1 MRARCTDHI
10 FLIGFMGAGKTCV
23 SRSLSAITGLSLVDV
38 DQRIVALQHR
48 SVPDIFAQDGE
59 AAFRAIETDT
69 LRRLV
74 FEPRSIVS
82 CGGGIVQTPA
92 NREVLAELGTTI
104 YLQVELDEALS
115 RISRPETR
123 PMLSGP
129 VPVSEIYEARI
140 PLYEQCADITIRTG
154 DNTPGHIARKCR
166 DALVERGLV

>member
-1 MRARCTDHI
+1 MRTRCTDHI

-23 SRSLSAITGLSLVDV
+23 SRSLSAITGLSLIDV

-59 AAFRAIETDT
+59 EAFRAIETDT

-82 CGGGIVQTPA
+82 CGGGIVQTAA
-92 NREVLAELGTTI
+92 NREALAELGTTI

-129 VPVSEIYEARI
+129 VPVSEIYAARI
-140 PLYEQCADITIRTG
+140 PFYEQCADITVHTG

-166 DALVERGLV
+166 AILAERGLV